1 MRVYLLIFVA
11 LLAAQA
17 HAAKQKAELANEEDP
32 EDKPLVLACNQTT
45 KCKPCGAFR
54 LNEHCR
60 GVGGYALA
68 TCVVAREGSEPDHE
82 FVRPLKK
89 KQRAAVEGSVET
101 HHHGCTPKSRL
112 SASRFMLL
120 CAVGAAAALVV
131 VRLRQLGR
139 LGI

>member
-1 MRVYLLIFVA
+1 M
-11 LLAAQA
+11 
-17 HAAKQKAELANEEDP
+17 
-32 EDKPLVLACNQTT
+32 
-45 KCKPCGAFR
+45 
-54 LNEHCR
+54 
-60 GVGGYALA
+60 
-68 TCVVAREGSEPDHE
+68 VAREGSEPDHE